1 MLGNTAMA
9 QRDFSKV
16 QIKAIPVQGG
26 VTMLMGAGGNIGVLA
41 SDDGVFM
48 IDGQFKPLS
57 KKIRAAV
64 KGISPKPI
72 KFLLNTHWHFDHT
85 GGNVNFGK

>member
-1 MLGNTAMA
+1 MMNKFSLFLGTVAAVTLAGNSAMA
-9 QRDFSKV
+9 QRDLSKV

-41 SDDGVFM
+41 GDDGVFM

-57 KKIRAAV
+57 DKIKAAV
-64 KGISPKPI
+64 SKISASPA
-72 KFLLNTHWHFDHT
+72 
-85 GGNVNFGK
+85 